1 MEKKCLSELPLG
13 KTGRIL
19 SLGNDEI
26 LCRRLRSLGVGEESR
41 IRPAF
46 TSPFGDPIAYE
57 VQGIVIALR
66 RQDSGQIVV
75 EEESPWG

>member
-19 SLGNDEI
+19 SLGNDEV
-26 LCRRLRSLGVGEESR
+26 LCRRLRSVGEDSR

>member
-19 SLGNDEI
+19 SLGDDEA

-46 TSPFGDPIAYE
+46 TSPFGDPVAYE
-57 VQGIVIALR
+57 VQGMVIAMR
-66 RQDSGQIVV
+66 RRDSGQIVV